1 MSLFRNGLL
10 LLSSASATLPLG
22 FLLSV
27 IVTRSLEV
35 DQRGLYDIAVS
46 ASAIAIVLGGFGWP
60 SSAVYRI
67 RRRLSRPSEV
77 MGTGL
82 VTTALYCAVIGLIL
96 LASHPHA
103 SLRLLGDEQPAILYT
118 ALLLVPVT
126 LLATLSGAIAR
137 AVDRFGLASAYRVL
151 HSLGRLLAISFV
163 LLVLSGEVLEVLV
176 TAVAVQAAA
185 ALWIWTM
192 VIRDTGVSLP
202 VRSDATDTLRFGMK
216 SWTQA
221 FLGRLHGRVDVLLI
235 AYFLS
240 DPAQNAYYGIALSV
254 IGVLMLV
261 PEAISEAAYPQLA
274 EAGASEGGTMAAF
287 LLRNSLLWMIVFAGS
302 VGMLAPVLLP
312 LVFGAPYIKSVE
324 SLLILLVYV
333 VALTPFRILLR
344 YFLANDRVGTAI
356 RVQAIVTLLG
366 IVLGLALIP
375 EYGVIGAASA
385 RVISQLIGAV
395 LICFAL
401 CRDAGRRPAEVLLV
415 RPADIKTYRRQISAL
430 LDRSRWRRS

>member
-1 MSLFRNGLL
+1 
-10 LLSSASATLPLG
+10 
-22 FLLSV
+22 
-27 IVTRSLEV
+27 
-35 DQRGLYDIAVS
+35 
-46 ASAIAIVLGGFGWP
+46 
-60 SSAVYRI
+60 
-67 RRRLSRPSEV
+67 

-163 LLVLSGEVLEVLV
+163 LLVLSGEVLGVLV

-192 VIRDTGVSLP
+192 VIRDTGVNLP
-202 VRSDATDTLRFGMK
+202 IRSDATDTLRFGMK

-221 FLGRLHGRVDVLLI
+221 FLGRLHARVDVLLI

-254 IGVLMLV
+254 IGVLVLV

-302 VGMLAPVLLP
+302 VGILAPIFLP

-356 RVQAIVTLLG
+356 RMQAIVTLLG

-385 RVISQLIGAV
+385 RVTSQLIGAV
-395 LICFAL
+395 LICFAF
-401 CRDAGRRPAEVLLV
+401 CRETARRPAEVLLV
-415 RPADIKTYRRQISAL
+415 RPADIKPYRRQISAL
-430 LDRSRWRRS
+430 LDLSRRRRS